1 MPPPQGSPL
10 LPHPSKPFTRGSLS
24 HSHSL
29 FLSLLRTFSL
39 IPKPYL
45 LSLATTAVYSLT
57 ATATATA
64 TASRLARSQR
74 TVPSRLATTTSTS
87 LPSALAAAAF
97 APPASP
103 PISGPPSPSVSSP
116 SPPFPPTP
124 PVVSAARKFLVYMR
138 VCMCARTRPFGFLS

>member
-1 MPPPQGSPL
+1 MPPPQGLPL
-10 LPHPSKPFTRGSLS
+10 LPQPSKPFTQGSLS

-29 FLSLLRTFSL
+29 FLSLLPTFSL
-39 IPKPYL
+39 IPKSYL
-45 LSLATTAVYSLT
+45 LSLATTAVYSHT
-57 ATATATA
+57 ATATAA
-64 TASRLARSQR
+64 ASPLARSQR
-74 TVPSRLATTTSTS
+74 TVRSRLATTTSTS

-138 VCMCARTRPFGFLS
+138 VCMCARTQPFGFMS